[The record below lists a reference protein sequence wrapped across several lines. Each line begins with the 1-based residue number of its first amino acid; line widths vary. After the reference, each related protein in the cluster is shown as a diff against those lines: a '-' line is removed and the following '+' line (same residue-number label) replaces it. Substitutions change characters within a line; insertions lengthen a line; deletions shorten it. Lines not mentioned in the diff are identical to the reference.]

1 MHSSSACDRLHDSD
15 QSASTVVQNHEY
27 RMSRIIS
34 GDPIWGRDSHVALAL
49 EEKAFFRKYQLN
61 TRDNGG
67 ENQTQMIFNAYQ
79 KPIPF
84 LTDKQRW
91 DQAGFPEIIPSHSA
105 KSTFP
110 SPSVSLRS
118 EEILVSIENLC
129 LTSGFSILWKC
140 FRKREISVSPV
151 SSSEFYL
158 CE

>member
-1 MHSSSACDRLHDSD
+1 MLIKSQSLFSPISRGGIKQVFQKSSR
-15 QSASTVVQNHEY
+15 
-27 RMSRIIS
+27 
-34 GDPIWGRDSHVALAL
+34 
-49 EEKAFFRKYQLN
+49 
-61 TRDNGG
+61 
-67 ENQTQMIFNAYQ
+67 
-79 KPIPF
+79 
-84 LTDKQRW
+84 
-91 DQAGFPEIIPSHSA
+91 HSA